1 MRDPRDIIVSIRAFN
16 ERHAKRLFG
25 RPLVDDDSE
34 HLRHL
39 VLGMALRFKEFR
51 QPLPVPAL
59 QLRYED
65 FVTDMAAHARR
76 LGSLL
81 EVELDASAV
90 ASNSDVMAGTDGET
104 FADVHWPLAGRA
116 FDIGSFL
123 YRAPPGASPARLWLC
138 LIQLHKFTSHWTCG
152 SATASHGS
160 CFGVYHRAIAV
171 ISH

>member
-1 MRDPRDIIVSIRAFN
+1 MTI
-16 ERHAKRLFG
+16 
-25 RPLVDDDSE
+25 E

-90 ASNSDVMAGTDGET
+90 ASNSDVMARHMTAETVGTLIGRWRGELST
-104 FADVHWPLAGRA
+104 SEVSYIERRL
-116 FDIGSFL
+116 
-123 YRAPPGASPARLWLC
+123 GASMRD
-138 LIQLHKFTSHWTCG
+138 
-152 SATASHGS
+152 
-160 CFGVYHRAIAV
+160 FGYV
-171 ISH
+171 